1 MMELS
6 NLLQQAIDHHQQGH
20 LDEAERLYRAILQV
34 APRHHYAHHLLG
46 QLARQRGQPRSALS
60 HLMTAVSANPTVG
73 QYWLALVEALLE
85 CGEYGEA
92 ERVLAEAC
100 AHGLEGPAVVELTA
114 RLAAA
119 TLKGEA
125 PSPDPLPATQPPTEE
140 EASELQEAAAAY
152 NSGNLALVL
161 EKAQR
166 LLAKNPGL
174 ALAWA
179 I

>member
-1 MMELS
+1 
-6 NLLQQAIDHHQQGH
+6 
-20 LDEAERLYRAILQV
+20 
-34 APRHHYAHHLLG
+34 
-46 QLARQRGQPRSALS
+46 
-60 HLMTAVSANPTVG
+60 MTAVSANPTVG

-125 PSPDPLPATQPPTEE
+125 PSPDPLPATQPPPRKKP
-140 EASELQEAAAAY
+140 ASYRKQQLPTTVAT
-152 NSGNLALVL
+152 
-161 EKAQR
+161 
-166 LLAKNPGL
+166 
-174 ALAWA
+174 
-179 I
+179 